1 MCITAHYVNRYK
13 RMVNRLI
20 GFRVIE
26 GDHSGAHLAE
36 TFFEVLEEFG
46 ITKKA
51 SLLQKPQ
58 IVPETYPACFSSLE

>member
-1 MCITAHYVNRYK
+1 MCITAHFVNGHK

-46 ITKKA
+46 VTKKVSRLA
-51 SLLQKPQ
+51 EL
-58 IVPETYPACFSSLE
+58 VFFR

>member
-1 MCITAHYVNRYK
+1 MCITAHFVNGHR

-26 GDHSGAHLAE
+26 GDHSGTHLAE

-46 ITKKA
+46 VTNKV
-51 SLLQKPQ
+51 SW
-58 IVPETYPACFSSLE
+58 LEKFAFCCWDSHVLAV